1 MTRADYGDAT
11 GEYLAL
17 RTSCGVVEG
26 VHDLV
31 WVRGPDTVRFLDGL
45 LSRALD
51 RLDSGSAGRSL
62 LLSPQGKLRATLW
75 CLVGDEEVGLVADAG
90 RGDVI
95 VEDLNRFKIRVD
107 VDIIK
112 GDAVVD
118 VWGPT
123 ASAVLESAGISPPD
137 AEKWTRRD
145 GGIVASLPFQRSSLP
160 RYVMTGV
167 GVADLAAAG
176 AVRAGGAATTAVR
189 IEVGEPVTGVDLDER
204 TIPQEADVVDGSV
217 DFDKGC
223 YLGQELV
230 ARIDSRG
237 HVNRHLR
244 GIVVDTNVLPPQGA
258 EVRVDD
264 ATVGRLSSV
273 AESLEL
279 RAPIALALIRRE
291 VQPGSRVVLHWDGGE
306 AGARVEALPLDGIVP
321 DPA

>member
-1 MTRADYGDAT
+1 MTRADHGDAT

-26 VHDLV
+26 AHDLV

-45 LSRALD
+45 LSRAVD
-51 RLDSGSAGRSL
+51 RLGAGSAGRSL

-75 CLVGDEEVGLVADAG
+75 CLVGEEEVGLVADAG
-90 RGDVI
+90 RGDVV

-107 VDIIK
+107 ADITP
-112 GDAVVD
+112 GDEVVD

-123 ASAVLESAGISPPD
+123 ASAVLARAGISPPD
-137 AEKWTRRD
+137 TAAWRHT
-145 GGIVASLPFQRSSLP
+145 GNGIVAALPFQRSSLP
-160 RYVMTGV
+160 RYVVTGV
-167 GVADLAAAG
+167 GAADLVAAG
-176 AVRAGGAATTAVR
+176 AVRAGGAAATAVR

-204 TIPQEADVVDGSV
+204 TIPQEADVVDGAV

-237 HVNRHLR
+237 HVNRHFR
-244 GIVVDTNVLPPQGA
+244 GVVVDTNVLPPHGA
-258 EVRVDD
+258 EVTVDD
-264 ATVGRLSSV
+264 TTVGRLTSV

-279 RAPIALALIRRE
+279 RAPIALALVRRE
-291 VQPGSRVVLHWDGGE
+291 VEPGARVVLRWDGGE
-306 AGARVEALPLDGIVP
+306 AGARIQELPLDRVLP